1 MLTYEPTVVQV
12 YNRTNIHISMEHA
25 QILCIGRHV
34 IKEVWRALYYIIQ
47 KKILPYIKCNT

>member
-1 MLTYEPTVVQV
+1 MLTYELTVVQV
-12 YNRTNIHISMEHA
+12 YNRTNTHISMEHA

-34 IKEVWRALYYIIQ
+34 VKKVWRALYYIIQ